1 MSDGSLP
8 TFRFPAGTHIVQV
21 QPPQHGPV
29 TLDSPAI
36 EVFTDLAQ
44 IRAATVQP
52 QTSLDQ
58 AELKM
63 IYQGVRLLFVVSDMP
78 SVDGILTSADIAGDK
93 PMRLVHQR
101 QIKHEDLTA
110 ADVMTPLADIDA
122 ISYAALQRATVAEV
136 VATLVQRGRPHLLVI
151 DADTA
156 DRAPRIRGLVSQ
168 TQVERQLGHRLQ
180 VTAMA
185 QTFSELEQ
193 VLAGH

>member
-8 TFRFPAGTHIVQV
+8 TFRFTAGTHIVQV

-29 TLDSPAI
+29 TLESPAI

-44 IRAATVQP
+44 YRAATVQP
-52 QTSLDQ
+52 RTSLDQ
-58 AELKM
+58 SELKM

-78 SVDGILTSADIAGDK
+78 SVDGILTAADIAGDK

-110 ADVMTPLADIDA
+110 ADVMTPLAEIDA
-122 ISYAALQRATVAEV
+122 ITFVALKRATVEQV
-136 VATLVQRGRPHLLVI
+136 VATLVRRGRPHLLVI
-151 DADTA
+151 DSDTP
-156 DRAPRIRGLVSQ
+156 DRTPRIRGLVSQ
-168 TQVERQLGHRLQ
+168 SQVERQLGRTLP
-180 VTAMA
+180 VSAMA

-193 VLAGH
+193 VLASH

>member
-1 MSDGSLP
+1 MFDGSLP

-29 TLDSPAI
+29 TLDSPAM

-44 IRAATVQP
+44 YRAATVQP
-52 QTSLDQ
+52 HTSLDQ
-58 AELKM
+58 AEPKM

-78 SVDGILTSADIAGDK
+78 SVDGILTAADIAGDK

-101 QIKHEDLTA
+101 NARHEDLTA
-110 ADVMTPLADIDA
+110 ADVMTPLAEIDT
-122 ISYAALQRATVAEV
+122 ITFVALKRATVEQV
-136 VATLVQRGRPHLLVI
+136 VATLVLRGRPHLLVV
-151 DADTA
+151 DSDTP

-168 TQVERQLGHRLQ
+168 TQVERQLGHALPVNPR
-180 VTAMA
+180 A

>member
-29 TLDSPAI
+29 TLDSPAMA
-36 EVFTDLAQ
+36 VFTDLAQ

-78 SVDGILTSADIAGDK
+78 SVDGILTAADIAGDK

-101 QIKHEDLTA
+101 QVKHQDLTA

-122 ISYAALQRATVAEV
+122 ITFAALQRATVAEV
-136 VATLVQRGRPHLLVI
+136 VATLTQRGRPHLLVI
-151 DADTA
+151 DSDTA

-168 TQVERQLGHRLQ
+168 TQVERQLGQQLPL
-180 VTAMA
+180 TAMA